1 MGMLHYLP
9 CVTDGHNT
17 LAKMLGLKVTVSQM
31 NTHQQR
37 TVKDF
42 QDIWS
47 YNAIQESQQHSSKQ
61 LQTKTQSLQ
70 SCSLIDF
77 LPFGGAGHGL

>member
-9 CVTDGHNT
+9 CVTDGHNA
-17 LAKMLGLKVTVSQM
+17 LAKMLGLKVTASQM
-31 NTHQQR
+31 NTHHQR
-37 TVKDF
+37 TAKDF

-47 YNAIQESQQHSSKQ
+47 YIAIQESQQHNSKP
-61 LQTKTQSLQ
+61 LQTKTQPSQ

-77 LPFGGAGHGL
+77 FPFGGAGHGL